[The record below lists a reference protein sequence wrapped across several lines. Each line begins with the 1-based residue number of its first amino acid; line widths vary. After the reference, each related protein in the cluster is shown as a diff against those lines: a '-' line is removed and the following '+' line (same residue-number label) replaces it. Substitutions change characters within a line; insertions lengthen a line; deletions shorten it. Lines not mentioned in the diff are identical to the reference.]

1 MEKVIEY
8 FTALDGTR
16 DWDEIGPLYDAAF
29 HPDCVFV
36 TADAELNKDEWA
48 QMVQGL
54 VEKGATISGFEVTGE
69 EGDSFSYRFTMTVG
83 DEEPLDTAAKGTLKE
98 GRLVRVEPL
107 DPAVY
112 SAIVERSK

>member
-16 DWDEIGPLYDAAF
+16 GWDEIEPLFDDAF
-29 HPDCVFV
+29 HPDCIFV
-36 TADAELNKDEWA
+36 TADGELNREQWSE
-48 QMVQGL
+48 MVKGL
-54 VEKGATISGFEVTGE
+54 VQKGATISGFEVTGE
-69 EGDSFSYRFTMTVG
+69 EGGTFSYRFTMTVG
-83 DEEPLDTAAKGTLKE
+83 EGEPLDTAAKGTLKD